1 MVSTKKWWA
10 PLWLFEA
17 RAGSGCRADAYLS
30 FGSDELMTPVR
41 IGNCLPGSPGRE
53 QARADDGEDF

>member
-17 RAGSGCRADAYLS
+17 RAGSGCRADAYDHSTYLPLTQTAHPLPLS
-30 FGSDELMTPVR
+30 LLLIEALSKPRGAESVL
-41 IGNCLPGSPGRE
+41 
-53 QARADDGEDF
+53 